1 MPTKMIFRDKVSE
14 NSPEM
19 VKINQIRRYWKKI
32 VGVKKSFEHN
42 NPLLLA
48 WKQAL
53 PEHSMEN
60 DLREHLTM
68 DLWQRVVS
76 KMKPWKAPNPDGLQS
91 YWWKSFKTAL
101 LPQDWISNGRIILL
115 FKSGSRSDPA
125 NYRPIACFNT
135 CYKLLTGY
143 VTAYLRV

>member
-1 MPTKMIFRDKVSE
+1 MNGEPSWNQLSVLVYVGAMTVDKICNQTSEEKQSRSKLWFSSTYRKQIAEVAPTA
-14 NSPEM
+14 
-19 VKINQIRRYWKKI
+19 QQL
-32 VGVKKSFEHN
+32 N

-53 PEHSMEN
+53 P
-60 DLREHLTM
+60 EHLTM

-76 KMKPWKAPNPDGLQS
+76 KMKPWKAPGPDDLQS

-125 NYRPIACFNT
+125 NYRGCESE
-135 CYKLLTGY
+135 GE
-143 VTAYLRV
+143 